1 MFSEGLEVTYKKMNG
16 TIDFVCDQYV
26 VISVSFKQRGSPARL
41 LVFAENYDQIELVK
55 ASTK

>member
-26 VISVSFKQRGSPARL
+26 VISVSFKEGGSPARL